1 MIYGKMVN
9 GVACLIYTIDGMRF
23 AIAINGSGIIA
34 VYQVLVLGYD
44 YKLPPCLCRS
54 YIQER
59 QLSIERP
66 FYMGSTQQNT

>member
-34 VYQVLVLGYD
+34 VY
-44 YKLPPCLCRS
+44 
-54 YIQER
+54 
-59 QLSIERP
+59 
-66 FYMGSTQQNT
+66 